1 MFSRLNLKVRCERR
15 RRNKSYTSTGLARK
29 RLTRSPFAPWLLLL
43 MILWKYPL
51 PWCWL
56 SPQPY
61 KSTWA
66 GSGWLEE
73 AISND
78 WVARQ
83 SMANS
88 GGASRVKLS
97 QGMVI
102 DSGRSKSSISLSRRE
117 KSMAR
122 NGNEQRWA
130 LQLQQ
135 SSVHFHF
142 TVQGTYY
149 STPTINYF
157 YSYWQWLGDG
167 CAGMTIT
174 WRRW

>member
-56 SPQPY
+56 SQQPY

-78 WVARQ
+78 WVPRQ
-83 SMANS
+83 SIANS
-88 GGASRVKLS
+88 GGASRIKAWLLTRPFE
-97 QGMVI
+97 VI
-102 DSGRSKSSISLSRRE
+102 HIIISERKEYGE
-117 KSMAR
+117 KWK
-122 NGNEQRWA
+122 WA
-130 LQLQQ
+130 EVGPTVAIQCSLPFHCTGYLLLYSYNKILLQLL
-135 SSVHFHF
+135 
-142 TVQGTYY
+142 T
-149 STPTINYF
+149 
-157 YSYWQWLGDG
+157 
-167 CAGMTIT
+167 MTW
-174 WRRW
+174 WRLRWNDNHMA

>member
-117 KSMAR
+117 KSMAI
-122 NGNEQRWA
+122 NETVMIHLSLRRRKRGAKACSQARIAAIQRS
-130 LQLQQ
+130 LP
-135 SSVHFHF
+135 FHC
-142 TVQGTYY
+142 TGH
-149 STPTINYF
+149 ILL
-157 YSYWQWLGDG
+157 YSY
-167 CAGMTIT
+167 MK
-174 WRRW
+174 